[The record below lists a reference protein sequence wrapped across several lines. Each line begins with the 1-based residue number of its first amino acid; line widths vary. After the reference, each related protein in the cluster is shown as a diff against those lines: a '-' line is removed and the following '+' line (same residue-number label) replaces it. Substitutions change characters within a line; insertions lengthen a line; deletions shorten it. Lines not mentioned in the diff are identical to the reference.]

1 MNTKEQFVIDVINR
15 YKSAETT
22 KKLDPLTIAILIAIL
37 TEALKFFSNKCL
49 SNLFQTYYVNKAL
62 KKASVVVQERYNSVY
77 DFYDLYC
84 DEDLTQAIL
93 DTKKH
98 LTVQEAKDLLP

>member
-15 YKSAETT
+15 YKLIGST

-37 TEALKFFSNKCL
+37 TEALKFFSAKCL
-49 SNLFQTYYVNKAL
+49 ANLFPSYYVNKAL
-62 KKASVVVQERYNSVY
+62 KQACKVVENNYNSAY
-77 DFYDLYC
+77 DFYQLYC
-84 DEDLTQAIL
+84 DENLTTAIL
-93 DTKKH
+93 DVKKH

>member
-15 YKSAETT
+15 YKSAGST

-49 SNLFQTYYVNKAL
+49 SNLFQKYYINRAL
-62 KKASVVVQERYNSVY
+62 KKASVVVQERYNSVH
-77 DFYDLYC
+77 DFYALYC
-84 DEDLTQAIL
+84 DDDLTQAIV

-98 LTVQEAKDLLP
+98 LTVQEVKDILP